1 IDVYAAL
8 ENRDGSRR
16 YGEKRLAV
24 AAGEWQ
30 KLPFSLTPDAA
41 DSDGRFAVTL
51 KSPGSVVLGQAF
63 LQPGAWGRF
72 NELPLRRDV
81 VEGLIDQGVTVLRYG
96 GSMVNAPEYRWKK
109 MIGPRDRRPP
119 YKGTWY
125 PYSTNGWGIIDFLDL
140 CEAAKFLAI
149 PAFNMDETPQDM
161 ADFVEYVNGRAESAW
176 GRRRM
181 ADGHP
186 RPYGLKHLQ
195 LGNEERID
203 EAYYEKFRALAA
215 AIWAKDPHLTLVVGD
230 FVYNQR
236 IADPYNFGGAES
248 RITTLAAHQRILEL
262 AKRHDR
268 EVWFDIHIATDGP
281 GVSPSTQALPTYAD
295 ALEKIAAG
303 AKHKVVVFELNAG
316 NPQQRRALANAQAIG
331 LAMRD
336 GRYPIVT
343 SANCLQPDGQNDNG
357 WDQGLL
363 FLDPSHVWLQPPGY
377 VTRMISR
384 NDQPRVLDI
393 QVAGADAR
401 LDVTATR
408 SDDGQTLVL
417 FVVNLDEK
425 PRLARFDFEGFRLS
439 GRNVEIEELAGPLDA
454 VNTADAP
461 ARIKPRS
468 VPVKFD
474 KAAGLTSHTFAPHS
488 FTVVRFR

>member
-1 IDVYAAL
+1 M
-8 ENRDGSRR
+8 
-16 YGEKRLAV
+16 
-24 AAGEWQ
+24 
-30 KLPFSLTPDAA
+30 
-41 DSDGRFAVTL
+41 
-51 KSPGSVVLGQAF
+51 VLGHAF

-72 NELPLRRDV
+72 QDLPLRRDV

-109 MIGPRDRRPP
+109 MIGPRDRRTP

-125 PYSTNGWGIIDFLDL
+125 PWSTNGWGIVDFLNL

-149 PAFNMDETPQDM
+149 PDFHMDETPHDM
-161 ADFVEYVNGRAESAW
+161 ADFVEYVNGPAESVW
-176 GRRRM
+176 GRRRT
-181 ADGHP
+181 ADGHL

-203 EAYYEKFRALAA
+203 QAYFEKFRALAE
-215 AIWAKDPHLTLVVGD
+215 AIWAKDPHVILVVGD
-230 FVYNQR
+230 FVYNQP
-236 IADPYNFGGAES
+236 IVDPYDFGGAES
-248 RITTLAAHQRILEL
+248 RITTLEAHRQILEL
-262 AKRHDR
+262 ARRHDR

-316 NPQQRRALANAQAIG
+316 NPQQRRALGNAQAIG
-331 LAMRD
+331 LATRD
-336 GRYPIVT
+336 GRFPIVA

-363 FLDPSHVWLQPPGY
+363 FLDPSRVWLQPPGY

-384 NDQPRVLDI
+384 NYQPRVLDVQI
-393 QVAGADAR
+393 VDEAAG
-401 LDVTATR
+401 LDVTCTR

-417 FVVNLDEK
+417 HVVNPDAA
-425 PRLARFDFEGFRLS
+425 PCRARFEFEGYRQS
-439 GRNVEIEELAGPLDA
+439 GRNVDVEELAGPLDA
-454 VNTADAP
+454 VNTADEP
-461 ARIKPRS
+461 ARINPRPVA
-468 VPVKFD
+468 VPFD
-474 KAAGLTSHTFAPHS
+474 KAAGLTSHTFSPHS
-488 FTVVRFR
+488 FTVLRFR

>member
-1 IDVYAAL
+1 
-8 ENRDGSRR
+8 
-16 YGEKRLAV
+16 
-24 AAGEWQ
+24 
-30 KLPFSLTPDAA
+30 
-41 DSDGRFAVTL
+41 
-51 KSPGSVVLGQAF
+51 
-63 LQPGAWGRF
+63 
-72 NELPLRRDV
+72 
-81 VEGLIDQGVTVLRYG
+81 
-96 GSMVNAPEYRWKK
+96 
-109 MIGPRDRRPP
+109 
-119 YKGTWY
+119 
-125 PYSTNGWGIIDFLDL
+125 
-140 CEAAKFLAI
+140 
-149 PAFNMDETPQDM
+149 
-161 ADFVEYVNGRAESAW
+161 
-176 GRRRM
+176 M

-474 KAAGLTSHTFAPHS
+474 KAAGLTSHTLAPHS